1 MKKNITCFLYYLSE
15 SQLDS
20 IKEQLCG
27 QPCIDQ
33 IFLLSEQKDETSTLP
48 SRCTVL
54 SSRSLDHTETLQ
66 KICELT
72 QTPYTLLY
80 ITSQEFSLGDMAL
93 ERMCDYLHVPEC
105 VMAYSDHYRK
115 NGENIQAH
123 PVIDYQE
130 GSVRDDFDFGPLLLI
145 RTDALKRA
153 CRKISAQPEY
163 RYSALYAL
171 RLALSGMGELTH
183 IREYLYTCS
192 ETDLRKSGEKQF
204 DYVDPR
210 NRAVQLERET
220 AFTYYLKD
228 IKAYLPPS
236 GRLISPEEGEFEY
249 EASVIIPVRDR
260 VRTIRDAILSALGQ
274 VTSFPYNI
282 IIVDNHSTD
291 GTTESIRQFADNPKV
306 IHMIPSRTDL
316 GIGGCW
322 NMAVHHPACG
332 RFAVQLDSD
341 DLYSGP
347 DTLQRI
353 VDKFRQERCAMVV
366 GTYRMTDFNLNTL
379 PPGVIDHKEWTDTN
393 GHNNALRINGLGAPR
408 AFYTPL
414 LRTIRVP
421 NTSYGEDYAL
431 GLAFSRDYRIGRI
444 FDVLYLCRRWEGNSD
459 AALSIEKVNRNNS
472 YKDSLRTLEIRRRKE
487 KAAHPLSYTYPAP
500 DISGE
505 AFISSQLDKWEL
517 ARKNHEALDHVRI
530 RKFMLQGNEILVQFN
545 PARALSTCARL
556 DKESVEARPCFLC
569 VSNKP
574 EEQDSL
580 RIRLDEPFSLRV
592 NPYPILPG
600 HLTIS
605 SECHQWQTLAGK
617 ESRQLPGRLV
627 EWLDNHFEKGYT
639 VFYNGARC
647 GASAPDH
654 FHFQAVRQTD
664 VPFIREWDRLLL
676 EADQCGYERLD
687 NGGSCIAYRI
697 HSYICPIRAFVTDK
711 GTATSVRLVTDYL
724 RTLPSHEGEPEPR
737 YNLFAWKDPV
747 HGFTLTYFPRAVHRP
762 KCYTATGP
770 EQLMVSPGA
779 LDMGG
784 IIVTAREEDFE
795 KINEE
800 RLLQIYQEVSLGK
813 GK

>member
-306 IHMIPSRTDL
+306 IHLIPSRTDL

-605 SECHQWQTLAGK
+605 SERHQWQTLAGK
-617 ESRQLPGRLV
+617 ENRQLPGRLV

-747 HGFTLTYFPRAVHRP
+747 HGFTLAYFPRAVHRP

-770 EQLMVSPGA
+770 EQLQVSPGA